1 MKQACAADLCRYPF
15 LIWDMDGTILDS
27 MPYWTNLGRDYLVSV
42 GITPPQ
48 NLHEIIDAMTMEE
61 SARYFRQTLG
71 LDKPEETIIE
81 EIFSLIADEYRQLG
95 PAKALA
101 ADAIPQAHRAGCR
114 MCVLTTSDKELASQ
128 ALRRVGLLDCFEA
141 ILSTDTLGL
150 DKRSGTIY
158 ERTCELLGFDIAQTL
173 ICEDAPY
180 AIRAA
185 KQTKAK
191 VLAVYDPESEG
202 DWDALCRLADW
213 WVK

>member
-1 MKQACAADLCRYPF
+1 
-15 LIWDMDGTILDS
+15 
-27 MPYWTNLGRDYLVSV
+27 
-42 GITPPQ
+42 
-48 NLHEIIDAMTMEE
+48 
-61 SARYFRQTLG
+61 
-71 LDKPEETIIE
+71 
-81 EIFSLIADEYRQLG
+81 
-95 PAKALA
+95 
-101 ADAIPQAHRAGCR
+101 

>member
-1 MKQACAADLCRYPF
+1 MMKQACVSDLCRYPY

-61 SARYFRQTLG
+61 SARYFQQELG
-71 LDKPEETIIE
+71 LDKPQKQIIE
-81 EIFSLIADEYRQLG
+81 EVFADEYRQLV
-95 PAKALA
+95 PAKGFA

-114 MCVLTTSDKELASQ
+114 MCVLTTSDKGLASQ

-141 ILSTDTLGL
+141 ILSTDMLGL
-150 DKRSGTIY
+150 DKRSGVIY

-173 ICEDAPY
+173 ICEDALY
-180 AIRAA
+180 AVKAA
-185 KQTKAK
+185 KQTKAQ
-191 VLAVYDPESEG
+191 VLAVYEAESDG
-202 DWDALCRLADW
+202 DWDVLCRLADW
-213 WVK
+213 YVK